1 MPPMPNTAPRGPPA
15 TTATVSV
22 SPPRLITQPHLGEVA
37 PAPQSPHRLAEHR
50 PHRPGWSGRVEIHW
64 LTARRGE
71 GPAPRHRRE
80 AGPPDVLLT
89 GARRVPGPAG
99 QHVAAP
105 RAIRLRGHVPQPGH
119 RLGRSAGFGR

>member
-50 PHRPGWSGRVEIHW
+50 PPRPGGPGGGETHW
-64 LTARRGE
+64 LTARGGE
-71 GPAPRHRRE
+71 GPAPRRRGE
-80 AGPPDVLLT
+80 AGRPDVLLP

-99 QHVAAP
+99 RQVAAP
-105 RAIRLRGHVPQPGH
+105 RATRL
-119 RLGRSAGFGR
+119 